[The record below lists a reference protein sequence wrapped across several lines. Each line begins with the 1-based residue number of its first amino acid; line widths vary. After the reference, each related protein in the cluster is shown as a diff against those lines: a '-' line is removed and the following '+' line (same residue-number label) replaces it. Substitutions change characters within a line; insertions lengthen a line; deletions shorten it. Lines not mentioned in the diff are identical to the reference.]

1 MDPTK
6 TQTTTETPAP
16 TAPAAPV
23 TPAPAAPASETPS
36 FMQGIVDPTE
46 QQMKA
51 RDVLGSA
58 EGVTEGEETPTPG
71 TETPAPGTET
81 PEPGTETP
89 TPGTETPAPGTETPK
104 PGTETPAA
112 PAAPAPG
119 TETPAKTPAQEAEEH
134 KNEMATRAI
143 DRSIQTKEIDQH
155 IQNLVSK
162 PLIKVDAPNP
172 EIYKDKDGTFDIQGY
187 VQDYISKVVVEL
199 QKSIAGGNLGAIQFG
214 VLKRAMQQEGEERVN
229 AIKADE
235 NAKSIW
241 DKLTVKFPIL
251 KKDDAV
257 ADRFERSVYGEKAR
271 RANKAK
277 AEGKEYVDLVYED
290 YEKLAADV
298 LGSGAS
304 PAPTAPAPTE
314 AMPGSPQLG
323 GGSTRGKDPVGDDI
337 DDMMALKNK
346 KGVLF

>member
-1 MDPTK
+1 MAQDEPGS
-6 TQTTTETPAP
+6 TQTPPTTETPTVPVTTETPAP
-16 TAPAAPV
+16 AAP
-23 TPAPAAPASETPS
+23 TGDTPS
-36 FMQGIVDPTE
+36 FMAGIVDPTE

-51 RDVLGSA
+51 RDVLGST
-58 EGVTEGEETPTPG
+58 EGVTEGEETP
-71 TETPAPGTET
+71 APGTET
-81 PEPGTETP
+81 PQPGTETP
-89 TPGTETPAPGTETPK
+89 EKGTETPAPGTETPAPGTETPK

-112 PAAPAPG
+112 PTPG
-119 TETPAKTPAQEAEEH
+119 TETPAKPTASEEQEQQ
-134 KNEMATRAI
+134 NQTVTRAI

-172 EIYKDKDGTFDIQGY
+172 ELYKDKEGTFDIQGY
-187 VQDYISKVVVEL
+187 VQDYMTRIVVEL

-214 VLKRAMQQEGEERVN
+214 VLKRAMQQEGEERIN

-241 DKLTVKFPIL
+241 DKLTTKFPIL
-251 KKDDAV
+251 KKDEAV

-277 AEGKEYVDLVYED
+277 AEGKEYVDLGYED
-290 YEKLAADV
+290 YEKLAIDV
-298 LGSGAS
+298 VGGGAS
-304 PAPTAPAPTE
+304 PAPTTPAPTE

-323 GGSTRGKDPVGDDI
+323 GGNTRGKDPVGDDI
-337 DDMMALKNK
+337 DDMITLKTK
-346 KGVLF
+346 RGVLF